1 MKLKKF
7 NLDIGQM
14 SKQQKTGL
22 FIIMMVL
29 IAGIF
34 AYKFLSGGRE
44 SAGEEEEA
52 PKVEIQDADTRD
64 PEKSKIS
71 AYRKNE
77 ELWEKAELED
87 LYADD
92 PEDAG
97 GRRRTV
103 TEEDMLSE
111 MTSQDGTPQTER
123 RSSGGS
129 SSTGRRRGGE
139 PRPGDPDYREYRMR
153 QYYENTDAA
162 VRTGEA
168 QKDSISRAAAAAAR
182 GEQPAAPQ
190 GQPMAVIGDDA
201 PVRRTSAM
209 SSLDDTQGGGF
220 SSLAD
225 DDRTVPTDAQYPFE
239 CMFVRETKIRDG
251 SRVSVRL
258 LEDMVVGSTLIPRN
272 THLMAMCSISQR
284 LELRIASV
292 EMNSHI
298 YALGYE
304 AYDTDGAK
312 GIYCPD
318 IGGDTRQRVQSRGLS
333 SIGRI
338 IGGRMGRLAS
348 EAVQT
353 GVSVAQTRT
362 GEVTVTV
369 PAGYRFFIVKQQR

>member
-1 MKLKKF
+1 MKLKKL
-7 NLDIGQM
+7 NLDISSM
-14 SKQQKTGL
+14 SKTQKLGL
-22 FIIMMVL
+22 LIIL
-29 IAGIF
+29 LAILGG
-34 AYKFLSGGRE
+34 FLAFKILSFVGEGDP
-44 SAGEEEEA
+44 EEEETHM
-52 PKVEIQDADTRD
+52 VEIQDADMRE
-64 PEKSKIS
+64 PEQSKIR
-71 AYRKNE
+71 AYRNNE
-77 ELWEKAELED
+77 ALWEKAEEED
-87 LYADD
+87 LYAK
-92 PEDAG
+92 EDEAAG
-97 GRRRTV
+97 GRRNRV
-103 TEEDMLSE
+103 TEDDMLSE
-111 MTSQDGTPQTER
+111 MTSQGGSRTAER

-182 GEQPAAPQ
+182 GEQPAAPH

-284 LELRIASV
+284 LELSITSV

>member
-1 MKLKKF
+1 
-7 NLDIGQM
+7 
-14 SKQQKTGL
+14 
-22 FIIMMVL
+22 
-29 IAGIF
+29 
-34 AYKFLSGGRE
+34 
-44 SAGEEEEA
+44 
-52 PKVEIQDADTRD
+52 
-64 PEKSKIS
+64 
-71 AYRKNE
+71 
-77 ELWEKAELED
+77 
-87 LYADD
+87 
-92 PEDAG
+92 
-97 GRRRTV
+97 
-103 TEEDMLSE
+103 
-111 MTSQDGTPQTER
+111 
-123 RSSGGS
+123 
-129 SSTGRRRGGE
+129 
-139 PRPGDPDYREYRMR
+139 
-153 QYYENTDAA
+153 
-162 VRTGEA
+162 
-168 QKDSISRAAAAAAR
+168 
-182 GEQPAAPQ
+182 
-190 GQPMAVIGDDA
+190 MAVIGDDA

-209 SSLDDTQGGGF
+209 SSLDDAQGGGF
-220 SSLAD
+220 SSLSD

-258 LEDMVVGSTLIPRN
+258 LEDMVVGGTLIPRN

>member
-1 MKLKKF
+1 MKLKKL
-7 NLDIGQM
+7 NLDISSM
-14 SKQQKTGL
+14 SKTQKLGL
-22 FIIMMVL
+22 LIIL
-29 IAGIF
+29 LAILGG
-34 AYKFLSGGRE
+34 FLAFKILSFVGEGE
-44 SAGEEEEA
+44 PEEEETHM
-52 PKVEIQDADTRD
+52 VEIQDADMRE
-64 PEKSKIS
+64 PEQSKIR
-71 AYRKNE
+71 AYRNNE
-77 ELWEKAELED
+77 ALWEKAEED
-87 LYADD
+87 LYAK
-92 PEDAG
+92 EDEAAG
-97 GRRRTV
+97 GRRNRV
-103 TEEDMLSE
+103 TEDDMLSE
-111 MTSQDGTPQTER
+111 MTSQGGSRTAEQRPSGGAS
-123 RSSGGS
+123 SSG
-129 SSTGRRRGGE
+129 RRGGE

-168 QKDSISRAAAAAAR
+168 QKDSIARAAASK
-182 GEQPAAPQ
+182 QPDTHPAQ
-190 GQPMAVIGDDA
+190 QPMTVIGDSA

-209 SSLDDTQGGGF
+209 SSLDDTEGGGF
-220 SSLAD
+220 SSLTD
-225 DDRTVPTDAQYPFE
+225 DDQMVPTDSQYPFE

-258 LEDMVVGSTLIPRN
+258 LEDMVVGGTLIPKN

-284 LELRIASV
+284 LELTITSV

-304 AYDTDGAK
+304 AYDSDGAK

-318 IGGDTRQRVQSRGLS
+318 IGGDTRQRVQSRGIS

-353 GVSVAQTRT
+353 GVSVAQTKT

-369 PAGYRFFIVKQQR
+369 PSGYRFFIVKQQK

>member
-1 MKLKKF
+1 MKLKKL
-7 NLDIGQM
+7 NLDISSM
-14 SKQQKTGL
+14 SKTQKMGL
-22 FIIMMVL
+22 LIILLAILVGFIAFKI
-29 IAGIF
+29 
-34 AYKFLSGGRE
+34 LSFVGEGE
-44 SAGEEEEA
+44 PEEEETHM
-52 PKVEIQDADTRD
+52 VEIQDADMRE
-64 PEKSKIS
+64 PEQSKIR
-71 AYRKNE
+71 AYRNNE
-77 ELWEKAELED
+77 ALWEKAEEED
-87 LYADD
+87 LYAK
-92 PEDAG
+92 EDEAAG
-97 GRRRTV
+97 GRRNRV
-103 TEEDMLSE
+103 TEDDMLSE
-111 MTSQDGTPQTER
+111 MTSQGGSRTAEQRP
-123 RSSGGS
+123 SGGS
-129 SSTGRRRGGE
+129 SSSGRRGGE

-168 QKDSISRAAAAAAR
+168 QKDSIARAAASK
-182 GEQPAAPQ
+182 QPDTHPAQ
-190 GQPMAVIGDDA
+190 QPMTVIGDSA

-209 SSLDDTQGGGF
+209 SSLDDTEGGGF
-220 SSLAD
+220 SSLTD
-225 DDRTVPTDAQYPFE
+225 DDQMVPTDSQYPFE

-258 LEDMVVGSTLIPRN
+258 LEDMVVGGTLIPKN

-284 LELRIASV
+284 LELTITSV

-304 AYDTDGAK
+304 AYDSDGAK

>member
-1 MKLKKF
+1 MKLKKL
-7 NLDIGQM
+7 NLDISSM
-14 SKQQKTGL
+14 SKTQKMGL
-22 FIIMMVL
+22 LIILLAILVGFIAFKI
-29 IAGIF
+29 
-34 AYKFLSGGRE
+34 LSFVGEGE
-44 SAGEEEEA
+44 PEEEETHM
-52 PKVEIQDADTRD
+52 VEIQDADMRE
-64 PEKSKIS
+64 PEQSKIR
-71 AYRKNE
+71 AYRNNE
-77 ELWEKAELED
+77 ALWEKAEEED
-87 LYADD
+87 LYAK
-92 PEDAG
+92 EDEAAG
-97 GRRRTV
+97 GRRNRV
-103 TEEDMLSE
+103 TEDDMLSE
-111 MTSQDGTPQTER
+111 MTSQGGSRTAEQRP
-123 RSSGGS
+123 SGGS
-129 SSTGRRRGGE
+129 SSSGRRGGE

-168 QKDSISRAAAAAAR
+168 QKDSIARAAASK
-182 GEQPAAPQ
+182 QPDTHPAQ
-190 GQPMAVIGDDA
+190 QPMTVIGDSA

-209 SSLDDTQGGGF
+209 SSLDDTEGGGF
-220 SSLAD
+220 SSLTD
-225 DDRTVPTDAQYPFE
+225 DDQMVPTDSQYPFE

-258 LEDMVVGSTLIPRN
+258 LEDMVVGGTLIPKN

-284 LELRIASV
+284 LELTITSV

-304 AYDTDGAK
+304 AYDSDGAK

-318 IGGDTRQRVQSRGLS
+318 IGGDTRQRVQSRGIS

-353 GVSVAQTRT
+353 GVSVAQTKT

-369 PAGYRFFIVKQQR
+369 PSGYRFFIVKQQK